1 MGHEQERERERWSLE
16 TYLDDVVVDVGA
28 EPETRV
34 GREVGVV
41 RGEGGGER
49 GEERGSLIQQ
59 FSR

>member
-1 MGHEQERERERWSLE
+1 ME
-16 TYLDDVVVDVGA
+16 TCLDDVVVDVGA